1 MQIDFA
7 PQGIKIHVKEPR
19 IDTNNEPEYILISL
33 DSAKVYTI
41 KPRNKSYRSHRL
53 TEKMPA
59 TEVPA
64 VKDFA
69 GHRAIGEL
77 YNEAGV
83 NNIFGSLLSS
93 KTIFYLAENLMYS
106 IPEKYLSNFEL
117 MMVQNGKIV
126 LGAEIHMAP
135 KMFFFGSASADD
147 SDSSFNKV
155 IVYIEAKEVIER
167 KFDAADFSVPAGFQK
182 NRPYVYA
189 PEELSIKD
197 SLDSVVI
204 TNQYLVDS
212 VVEVTAKPV
221 ITNKKKTP
229 SKKKSSP
236 KQNSIR
242 RKED

>member
-1 MQIDFA
+1 MKPILTAASLFFFVSAFCQKSFEGTVKYALHTPKEKDTLQMQIDFA

-135 KMFFFGSASADD
+135 KMFFFGSVSADD

-182 NRPYVYA
+182 NTGLRF
-189 PEELSIKD
+189 
-197 SLDSVVI
+197 
-204 TNQYLVDS
+204 T
-212 VVEVTAKPV
+212 
-221 ITNKKKTP
+221 
-229 SKKKSSP
+229 
-236 KQNSIR
+236 
-242 RKED
+242 